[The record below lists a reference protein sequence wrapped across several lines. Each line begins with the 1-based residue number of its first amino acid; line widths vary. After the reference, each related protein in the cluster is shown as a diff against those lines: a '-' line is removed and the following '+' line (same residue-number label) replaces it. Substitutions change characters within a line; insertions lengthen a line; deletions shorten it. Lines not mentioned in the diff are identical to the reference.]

1 MKIELAA
8 KPDKRNMAKLKK
20 MMMTLCQKIMT
31 SLSFFRFVANLEQ
44 SGSRN
49 LETWSIRLTFSL
61 IVAF

>member
-44 SGSRN
+44 SGSRT